1 MTEPTISLLEE
12 TIQILA
18 KHGYSTLDILYVIG
32 KDEAGNLHSMD
43 VNKFFSIAHRK
54 YDCGFGD
61 HEIDLDLKII
71 GKNWWLERHEYDGS
85 EGWEFKKMPKVPK
98 TKGDVVVFRKDY
110 FK

>member
-1 MTEPTISLLEE
+1 MTKPTISLLEE

-18 KHGYSTLDILYVIG
+18 KHGYSTLDILAVIG
-32 KDEAGNLHSMD
+32 KDETGNLHSMD

-54 YDCGFGD
+54 YDNGDGD

-71 GKNWWLERHEYDGS
+71 GPNWWLERHEHDES
-85 EGWEFKKMPKVPK
+85 EGWEFKKMPKIPK
-98 TKGDVVVFRKDY
+98 TNGDVVVFRKDY